1 MEPDLSWKWSLAA
14 KLTGAGQADP
24 RAAASA
30 ARVSVLAAA
39 RGPATRTPR
48 PTGPLSRW
56 PQITPPG
63 VMPGWCARRPRT
75 AASMVPAL
83 PSGSR

>member
-48 PTGPLSRW
+48 PTGPLSR
-56 PQITPPG
+56 
-63 VMPGWCARRPRT
+63 
-75 AASMVPAL
+75 
-83 PSGSR
+83 